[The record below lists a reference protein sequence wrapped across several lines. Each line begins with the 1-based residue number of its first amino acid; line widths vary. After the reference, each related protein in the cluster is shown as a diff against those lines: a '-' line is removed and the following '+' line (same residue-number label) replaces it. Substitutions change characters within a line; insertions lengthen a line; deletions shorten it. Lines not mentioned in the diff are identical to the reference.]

1 MIKINR
7 LEKLKNNYINF
18 LLPETEV
25 PSPDKLR
32 STDDFEDKSITSTD
46 WLVSNTGFKS
56 RYGKTNPLVE
66 NIYNTIA
73 NDISLVSMDYKK
85 LNENGF
91 GESAKD
97 KPLYKILTRRT
108 NQLYSPSDFLNMMTY
123 NLVKYGN
130 AIAVPIYGD
139 DPEYQTFTTI
149 DGYEYTYKTSNSTI
163 KELEVLDVSQM
174 KFGFGY
180 SEDGQKFLLYKR
192 IMYKESE
199 YGYHSTYHSDLHI
212 LPYRDIVHIRYIP
225 SAIFDGDNYVAN
237 NFNRIAD
244 LIDTRLDSMI
254 QAMVQGSGI
263 SGVLKLKAQAS
274 KDDGKKA
281 KLQRFKQT
289 FLENNDSKI
298 AVLDELESFEP
309 LSRKFEISSSD
320 DVGDVLDILYKSYGI
335 SESILSGE
343 YNEQQY
349 SAYYNRTLE
358 PIINRMTQEFNYKLV
373 TDAAYA
379 RGYRIKF
386 NKKLIIGA
394 NLKDITSFMDKAIY
408 HQVANPNTV
417 ADMLGLPTH
426 KNGNDYFTN
435 ANAINVTNNT
445 NGTGNSS
452 EPPEGGEED
461 EEETT

>member
-18 LLPETEV
+18 LLPEV
-25 PSPDKLR
+25 GIQDPDKSR
-32 STDDFEDKSITSTD
+32 PDSDIEDKSILGTD

-56 RYGKTNPLVE
+56 KYGKTNPLVE

-73 NDISLVSMDYKK
+73 NDVSLVTMDYQQ
-85 LNENGF
+85 LDENGF
-91 GESAKD
+91 GEPAKD

-123 NLVKYGN
+123 NLIKYGN
-130 AIAVPIYGD
+130 AIAVPIYGAD
-139 DPEYQTFTTI
+139 SETQTFTTV
-149 DGYEYTYKTSNSTI
+149 DGYEYSFKTSNSTI

-180 SEDGQKFLLYKR
+180 AEDGQKFLLYKR
-192 IMYKESE
+192 IMYKENTFGS
-199 YGYHSTYHSDLHI
+199 YNTYYSDIHV

-225 SAIFDGDNYVAN
+225 SSIFDGDNYVAN

-244 LIDTRLDSMI
+244 LIDTRLDTMI

-274 KDDGKKA
+274 KDDGKRA
-281 KLQRFKQT
+281 KLERFKKT
-289 FLENNDSKI
+289 FLQNNDSKI

-309 LSRKFEISSSD
+309 LSRNFEVSSAD
-320 DVGDVLDILYKSYGI
+320 DVGNVLDILYKSYGI
-335 SESILSGE
+335 SEKILSGE
-343 YNEQQY
+343 YNEQEY

-358 PIINRMTQEFNYKLV
+358 PIINRMVQEFNYKLV

-417 ADMLGLPTH
+417 ADILGLPTH

-435 ANAINVTNNT
+435 ANAINVT
-445 NGTGNSS
+445 GSD

-461 EEETT
+461 EEETN